1 MTSLKYWQAVNTA
14 LREELERDPAV
25 HIFGEDVGGPGGPYG
40 ATKGLQDSYGEW
52 RVRDTPISEAVI
64 AGMAV
69 GSAMTGLRP
78 VAEIMYFDFITLAMD
93 QLVNQAAKMS
103 YMSAGKFSVPLT
115 VRTLCGAQR
124 GSGPQHS
131 QSLEAWLVAVPGLK
145 VVWGG
150 TPSDAKGLLKSA
162 IRDEDPVIVLESM
175 ALWGTRG
182 EVPDD
187 PDHVVP
193 IGEAVVHKPGGDVTL
208 VCWGGTVPRA
218 LEAADLLTAADIG
231 IDAEVLDLRTLSPID
246 ERRLLDSL
254 SKTGRIVVVQDATG
268 PCSVGAEVI
277 RIAATEG
284 FSSLRSAAAMVN
296 PPFAPAPFPPELEKS
311 YYPGAQ
317 DIVATVQ
324 RVVQEEPK

>member
-1 MTSLKYWQAVNTA
+1 MTSMKYWQAVNTA
-14 LREELERDPAV
+14 LREELERDPNV

-40 ATKGLQDSYGEW
+40 ATKGLQESYGEW

-93 QLVNQAAKMS
+93 QIVNQAAKMS
-103 YMSAGKFSVPLT
+103 YMSMGKFSVPLT

-131 QSLEAWLVAVPGLK
+131 QSLEAWLAAVPGLK

-150 TPSDAKGLLKSA
+150 TPADAKGLLKSA

-182 EVPDD
+182 EVPDT
-187 PDHVVP
+187 PDHLVP
-193 IGEAVVHKPGGDVTL
+193 IGEAVVHRPGRDVTL

-218 LEAADLLTAADIG
+218 LAAAESLSAADIG

-246 ERRLLDSL
+246 EPRILDSL
-254 SKTGRIVVVQDATG
+254 AKTGRIVVVQDAAG
-268 PCSVGAEVI
+268 PCSIGSEVI

-284 FSSLRSAAAMVN
+284 FSSLRSAAAMIN
-296 PPFAPAPFPPELEKS
+296 PPFAPAPFPPDLERA
-311 YYPGAQ
+311 YYPGVEN
-317 DIVATVQ
+317 IVKTVQ
-324 RVVQEEPK
+324 ELVEKETK